1 MLNNMYEKSIDKRVL
16 YPDVLRIIAVFAV
29 ITIHVCSSA
38 FFSKPVVSFDWM
50 VLNFYGSLIRWAV
63 PIFVMVSGMFFLNPQ
78 KELRLSKLYGKNIFR
93 IVVALLFWGILYQSI
108 NVLEVFFSRSSDV
121 NLIIKTMV
129 EEYSHVLL
137 YPPCFHLWFLY
148 MIVGLYVLTPL
159 FRIFTKNA
167 EKKDYQYLFSVYA
180 LFGIVLPFIND
191 LLSVFVDGLKVNFE
205 IAELLG
211 FSTYFILGYYL
222 SKFEVSNKFR
232 QIVYLLAIFSVFFQ
246 FVATF
251 LISDYFEKGNEF
263 FYREFRPN
271 VFIQTVAVFLFVKER
286 TKNDISDRIKNIIRV
301 MANYSF
307 GIYLV
312 HIFFNIFLSK
322 IGFSA
327 TLFSPILAVPLRVL
341 LTYLLSFITIL
352 VLDKIPIIRK
362 YCI

>member
-1 MLNNMYEKSIDKRVL
+1 MCEKSIDNRVL
-16 YPDVLRIIAVFAV
+16 YPDILRIIAIFAV

-38 FFSKPVVSFDWM
+38 FFSKPVLSFDWM
-50 VLNFYGSLIRWAV
+50 VLNFYGSLVRWAV

-78 KELRLSKLYGKNIFR
+78 KDLRLSKLYGKNIFR
-93 IVVALLFWGILYQSI
+93 IVVALLFWGVLYQSI
-108 NVLEVFFSRSSDV
+108 NVFKVLFLSSSDI
-121 NLIIKTMV
+121 NLIIKTMI

-159 FRIFTKNA
+159 FRIFAKNA
-167 EKKDYQYLFSVYA
+167 EKKDYRYLFFVYA
-180 LFGIVLPFIND
+180 LFGICLPFIND

-205 IAELLG
+205 IVELLG
-211 FSTYFILGYYL
+211 YSTYFILGYYL
-222 SKFEVSNKFR
+222 SKFDVSNKIR
-232 QIVYLLAIFSVFFQ
+232 RIVYLLAVLSVFFQ
-246 FVATF
+246 FIATF
-251 LISDYFEKGNEF
+251 LISDYLEKGCEF

-271 VFIQTVAVFLFVKER
+271 VFVQTVAVFLFVKEK
-286 TKNDISDRIKNIIRV
+286 TKIEISDRIKTTIRV

-312 HIFFNIFLSK
+312 HIFFNIFFSK

-327 TLFSPILAVPLRVL
+327 TSFSPILAVPLRVL
-341 LTYLLSFITIL
+341 MTYLLSFITVL